1 MRRGTYWVA
10 MCIDLDLVAQASSA
24 AQAQKMLGEQMISYV
39 SEAVG
44 IDQEHISDLLR
55 RRAPL
60 RYFAMYYFNLA
71 DAYILCQH
79 HQLAFEIDD
88 RWLDAY
94 LYTQVQKCVMLRIP

>member
-1 MRRGTYWVA
+1 MKNKTIHPSDLVARCLLMQRGTYWVA

-24 AQAQKMLGEQMISYV
+24 EQAQKMLGEQMISYV

-60 RYFAMYYFNLA
+60 RYFAMYYF
-71 DAYILCQH
+71 I
-79 HQLAFEIDD
+79 
-88 RWLDAY
+88 
-94 LYTQVQKCVMLRIP
+94 KLRPKHFFQSDIG